1 MILELTIDFFGQ
13 TMIKAVCFDLHNT
26 LAYYDPPRAEVHA
39 WACHECGIPVNSEA
53 IRQSLP
59 EADAF
64 WVKED
69 SGSPVDK
76 RPDKE
81 RFALYA
87 EYEAKLIKGAGF
99 GVAPEIA
106 SQVLVK
112 ARQSLRFRLYDD
124 ALPTLKLLKD
134 RGLKLGLISNVSEDI
149 LSIIKDLGLEPYLDF
164 QVTSLEVG
172 VDKPHP
178 DIFRAALRKA
188 GSVAEETTY
197 IGDQYD
203 SDVVGAWGVGM
214 KAVLLD
220 RSDSFVRISGC
231 PRIHSLTEIPD
242 YI

>member
-1 MILELTIDFFGQ
+1 
-13 TMIKAVCFDLHNT
+13 MIKTVCFDLHNT
-26 LAYYDPPRAEVHA
+26 LAYYDPPRAEIHTRV
-39 WACHECGIPVNSEA
+39 CHEFGIPVNSEA

-59 EADAF
+59 VADAF
-64 WVKED
+64 WMKED

-87 EYEAKLIKGAGF
+87 KYEAKLIKGAGF
-99 GVAPEIA
+99 EVDPEIA

-112 ARQSLRFRLYDD
+112 ARQSFKFRLYDD
-124 ALPTLKLLKD
+124 ALPTLKLLKG

-149 LSIIKDLGLEPYLDF
+149 LSIIKELGLEPYLDF
-164 QVTSLEVG
+164 QVISLEVG

-188 GSVAEETTY
+188 GSTAEETTY
-197 IGDQYD
+197 VGDQYD
-203 SDVVGAWGVGM
+203 SDIVGARGIGI

-220 RSDSFVRISGC
+220 RSDSFVRISSC
-231 PRIHSLTEIPD
+231 PRIHSLTEIVN